1 MPEHLWG
8 YEYIAE
14 AYKEAPAQS
23 KERVVQ
29 QIIKNLAQSQ
39 ILWDKGFLT

>member
-29 QIIKNLAQSQ
+29 QIIKNFPSAPQKQ
-39 ILWDKGFLT
+39 IEKYV